1 MPASCTVLIAAPH
14 LLPALTRR
22 VSASGDEV
30 VAFADADALRALEQ
44 IIQRRPHRVAL
55 DRTFAVTSR
64 GAALINR
71 IKADPALGQ
80 SEIRVVTPD
89 TETPAVEP
97 SAPASAIAPAETPPL
112 DDAGTRRRPRQS
124 IAETVEITID
134 GNSAALVDLSPL
146 GAQVVSPTVLRP
158 NQRVRLAI
166 SDQVGTVR
174 VSGSIAWATFEIPPG
189 SGPRYR
195 AGLEFLQP
203 DTAQLEAFCRRHQ

>member
-1 MPASCTVLIAAPH
+1 VPASCTVLIAAPH

-22 VSASGDEV
+22 ASASGDEV
-30 VAFADADALRALEQ
+30 IAFADGEALRALEQ

-55 DRTFAVTSR
+55 ERTFAITTR

-71 IKADPALGQ
+71 IKADPALTQ

-89 TETPAVEP
+89 TEPPAAMDPV
-97 SAPASAIAPAETPPL
+97 PASATTAPEPASL
-112 DDAGTRRRPRQS
+112 DGVGTRRLPRQPL
-124 IAETVEITID
+124 AGAVEITID
-134 GNSAALVDLSPL
+134 GNSALLVDLSPL

-158 NQRVRLAI
+158 NQRIRLGI
-166 SDQVGTVR
+166 TDRVGTVR

-195 AGLEFLQP
+195 AGVEFLQP
-203 DTAQLEAFCRRHQ
+203 DTAQLEAFCRRHH